1 MKKLL
6 LLLFFPIF
14 LIGQKHDNIWLLGY
28 ESDLTVPGID
38 GVIADFNA
46 NENTF
51 SHQTISFSLLNGSI
65 GISDG
70 LGNLLFYTN
79 GCDVSNSNH
88 ELLLN
93 GNDINP
99 GEVHDIQCDLYGYTA
114 GSQSSLILPM
124 PDSDSIYYI
133 FHKRIIYEYNPNFDV
148 ITDKLLLTTVNTNL
162 DNGLGGV
169 ELKNQELWTEPQ
181 TYGEITA
188 IKHANGEDW
197 WVVSMTDQLNEY
209 LFFLLTHEGVSF
221 HHSQILGNEPTYDGS
236 RGAVTTFSPNG
247 SKFARFS
254 SPDGIF
260 IFDFDRF

>member
-6 LLLFFPIF
+6 LFLFLPFS

-124 PDSDSIYYI
+124 PESDSIYYTLE
-133 FHKRIIYEYNPNFDV
+133 FKVSRSKRLSI
-148 ITDKLLLTTVNTNL
+148 
-162 DNGLGGV
+162 
-169 ELKNQELWTEPQ
+169 
-181 TYGEITA
+181 
-188 IKHANGEDW
+188 
-197 WVVSMTDQLNEY
+197 
-209 LFFLLTHEGVSF
+209 
-221 HHSQILGNEPTYDGS
+221 
-236 RGAVTTFSPNG
+236 
-247 SKFARFS
+247 
-254 SPDGIF
+254 
-260 IFDFDRF
+260 